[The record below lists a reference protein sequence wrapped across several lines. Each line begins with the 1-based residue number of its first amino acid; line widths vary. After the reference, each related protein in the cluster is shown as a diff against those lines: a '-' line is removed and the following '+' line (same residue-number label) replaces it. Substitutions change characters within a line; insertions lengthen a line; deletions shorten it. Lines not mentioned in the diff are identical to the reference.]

1 MEHHRIRFKILFTL
15 YRKYFSGQLGQP
27 QLTAALI
34 KEADVEFFDPNLLY
48 GNIVYLKDSGLVKGL
63 DVLGQPYPYTLTITN
78 LGIDYIDKLLKRLM
92 NYLKNDF
99 KSIGP

>member
-1 MEHHRIRFKILFTL
+1 MFTL

-48 GNIVYLKDSGLVKGL
+48 RNVVYLKDSGLVKGL

-78 LGIDYIDKLLKRLM
+78 LGIDYIDKLLKMSFILS
-92 NYLKNDF
+92 F
-99 KSIGP
+99 KISCGRHDKSLETI